1 MKEEIKQ
8 WLDGPRDYEA
18 GVLLYCRYGKNR
30 HMKAYLQR
38 KRTPLKLLY
47 ELSKLI
53 GIDAFA
59 NAQIE
64 VLELPRSTDK
74 DKDELKPDERLK
86 IIREGGISY
95 SQLPESLKKV
105 YLEACDA
112 YRQMRHLHEKM
123 KLVGTDSERAELR
136 AELLTQADRNRACW
150 AAIDRWAAN
159 GTLPEPPVPE
169 PTVGAVDIGTV
180 DAKALNAARTGITRY
195 LNYLDQTK
203 DEKKREGYLDRLR
216 SYVAIVK
223 AAGCEFKNNTP
234 RLQALGLIE

>member
-1 MKEEIKQ
+1 MTEEIKQ

-30 HMKAYLQR
+30 NLKTYLQR
-38 KRTPLKLLY
+38 KCAPLKLLY
-47 ELSKLI
+47 ELSKLV
-53 GIDAFA
+53 GIDPFA

-64 VLELPRSTDK
+64 VPELPRSTAK
-74 DKDELKPDERLK
+74 DKDELKPDERLR

-123 KLVGTDSERAELR
+123 KLVGTDSERAALR
-136 AELLTQADRNRACW
+136 AALLEQVDRNRVCWEMIDQW
-150 AAIDRWAAN
+150 AAD
-159 GTLPEPPVPE
+159 GTLPEPTTE
-169 PTVGAVDIGTV
+169 TDNTGTV
-180 DAKALNAARTGITRY
+180 DAKALNSARAGVTRY
-195 LNYLDQTK
+195 LNQLDKEPDEEKRANYLAK
-203 DEKKREGYLDRLR
+203 LR
-216 SYVAIVK
+216 KYVAVIT
-223 AAGCEFKNNTP
+223 AAGCGFKDNAS

>member
-30 HMKAYLQR
+30 NLKSYLQR
-38 KRTPLKLLY
+38 KCAPLKVLY
-47 ELSKLI
+47 ELSKLV

-64 VLELPRSTDK
+64 APEVQRSTIEDK
-74 DKDELKPDERLK
+74 GEVKPDVRLK
-86 IIREGGISY
+86 ITREGGLSY
-95 SQLPESLKKV
+95 SQLPEPLKKV
-105 YLEACDA
+105 YSEACDV

-123 KLVGTDSERAELR
+123 KLVGTDSERASLR
-136 AELLTQADRNRACW
+136 AALLEQVDRNRVCWEMIDQW
-150 AAIDRWAAN
+150 AAD
-159 GTLPEPPVPE
+159 GTLPEPTTE
-169 PTVGAVDIGTV
+169 AVSTGTV
-180 DAKALNAARTGITRY
+180 DAKALNSARAGVTRY
-195 LNYLDQTK
+195 LNQLDKEPDEEKRANYLAK
-203 DEKKREGYLDRLR
+203 LR
-216 SYVAIVK
+216 KYVAVIT